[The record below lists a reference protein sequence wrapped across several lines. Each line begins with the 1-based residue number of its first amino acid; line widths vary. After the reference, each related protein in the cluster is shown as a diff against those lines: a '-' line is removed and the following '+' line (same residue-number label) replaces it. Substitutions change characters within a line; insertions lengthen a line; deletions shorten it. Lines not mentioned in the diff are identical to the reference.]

1 MGEKRKFMR
10 FNVLMDAIC
19 RKGSDKRKLK
29 VNNFSREGLG
39 VISDESLNLGDE
51 IELELNIPG
60 DNLPVLVNGEVA
72 WTLAP
77 GPENRRFRGGVR
89 FKEINNSDRSRI
101 LGYIYQKWIMP
112 SSKIS

>member
-10 FNVLMDAIC
+10 FNVLMDAMF
-19 RKGSDKRKLK
+19 RKGNDPQKLT

-39 VISDESLNLGDE
+39 IISRESLNEGENVD
-51 IELELNIPG
+51 IELTIPG
-60 DNLPVLVNGEVA
+60 DNMPVLFCGEVA

-77 GPENRRFRGGVR
+77 SPDNRQYKSGIK
-89 FKEINNSDRSRI
+89 FKDIKNADRSRI

-112 SSKIS
+112 ANM

>member
-19 RKGSDKRKLK
+19 KKGESLRKLK
-29 VNNFSREGLG
+29 INNFSREGVG
-39 VISDESLNLGDE
+39 VLSHEALSEGDYVQ
-51 IELELNIPG
+51 IELKIPG
-60 DNLPVLVNGEVA
+60 DNMPVLVNGEVA
-72 WTLAP
+72 WSMIP
-77 GPENRRFRGGVR
+77 GVDNRQYRSGIR

-112 SSKIS
+112 SNAN